1 MAKTAQALFAR
12 RKWPSRLSPLIAMTD
27 PKRTPDPAGLAKSL
41 PEGSCLIYRHFG
53 LPDHEEMAKHL
64 RLVTLQRGQQL
75 LIGNDPELAVQSGA
89 DGVHFRRDTAAEQ
102 TALWRRRCPDWIIS
116 KAGPKP
122 FRKNADGLKP
132 LDGLIV
138 SSVFPS
144 ESPSAGTPIGIEE
157 FRNICSALPVPVIAL
172 GGVNTRTAPE
182 LIGTGAAGL
191 AAIGGLIRT

>member
-12 RKWPSRLSPLIAMTD
+12 RELPSRLSPLIAMTD
-27 PKRTPDPAGLAKSL
+27 PERTPDPVQLAEIL
-41 PEGSCLIYRHFG
+41 PQGSCLIYRHFG
-53 LPDHEEMAKHL
+53 SPDHKEMAERL
-64 RLVTLQRGQQL
+64 RLVTMQLGQQL
-75 LIGNDPELAVQSGA
+75 LIGNDPELAVQTGA
-89 DGVHFRRDTAAEQ
+89 DGVHFRRDTAPEQ

-122 FRKNADGLKP
+122 LRKNVDGLKP
-132 LDGLIV
+132 LDGMIV

-144 ESPSAGTPIGIEE
+144 ESLSAGTPIGIEE
-157 FRNICSALPVPVIAL
+157 FRNICSALPVPVFAL

-182 LIGTGAAGL
+182 LIGTGAAGV